1 MKGLLHNRKMT
12 TTEWE
17 RVDKLA
23 ESLRD
28 TFGTAPKIAIV
39 LGSGLGT
46 VADRL
51 TDRQTLAV
59 STLQDW
65 QESTI
70 EGHAG
75 LVHKGKLGS
84 AEVLLQQGR
93 IHLYEGYSPADVVR
107 PLRAM
112 ITWGVDTV
120 LLTNAAGGIDTSL
133 QPGQLIIVEDH
144 LNMTGL
150 NPLVG
155 PDGGDRGPRFPD
167 MTDLYD
173 PELRVIALQC
183 AEQHGIKLDKG
194 IYAGLLGPSYE
205 TPAEVRMLKTLGAT
219 SVGMST
225 VHEAIASRH
234 LGARIACISCITNS
248 AAGLEGALL
257 SHDDVKQAGERATYD
272 MTRLIVAVIT
282 TIGEAH

>member
-1 MKGLLHNRKMT
+1 MINR
-12 TTEWE
+12 EWE
-17 RVDKLA
+17 RVDRLA
-23 ESLRD
+23 ESLGD
-28 TFGTAPKIAIV
+28 TFGKAPKIAIV

-51 TDRQTLAV
+51 TDRQTISV
-59 STLQDW
+59 SSLPDW
-65 QESTI
+65 RESTI

-84 AEVLLQQGR
+84 VDVLLQQGR
-93 IHLYEGYSPADVVR
+93 VHLYEGYSPAEVVR

-120 LLTNAAGGIDTSL
+120 ILTNAAGGMDTAL
-133 QPGQLIIVEDH
+133 EPGQLMIVEDH
-144 LNMTGL
+144 LNVTGL

-155 PDGGDRGPRFPD
+155 LEGSDRGPRFPD

-173 PELRVIALQC
+173 PKIRSVALQC
-183 AEQHGIKLDKG
+183 AQQHGIDLGKG
-194 IYAGLLGPSYE
+194 IYAGMLGPSYE
-205 TPAEVRMLKTLGAT
+205 TPAEVRMLRTLGAT

-225 VHEAIASRH
+225 VHEAIAARH
-234 LGARIACISCITNS
+234 LGARIACISCITNY
-248 AAGLEGALL
+248 ATGLEGALL
-257 SHDDVKQAGERATYD
+257 NHEDVKRAGERATYD

-282 TIGEAH
+282 TIGDED

>member
-1 MKGLLHNRKMT
+1 MMNR
-12 TTEWE
+12 EWD
-17 RVDKLA
+17 RVDSLA
-23 ESLRD
+23 ESLGD

-46 VADRL
+46 VADKL
-51 TDRQTLAV
+51 TDRQTISA

-75 LVHKGKLGS
+75 LVHKGKLGPV
-84 AEVLLQQGR
+84 EVLLQQGR
-93 IHLYEGYSPADVVR
+93 IHLYEGYSPADIVR

-120 LLTNAAGGIDTSL
+120 LLTNAAGGIDTDL
-133 QPGQLIIVEDH
+133 EPGQLMIVEDH

-155 PDGGDRGPRFPD
+155 LEGGDRGPRFPD

-173 PELRVIALQC
+173 PKLRSIALQC
-183 AEQHGIKLDKG
+183 AQQHSIKLGKG
-194 IYAGLLGPSYE
+194 IYAGLLGPTYE

-234 LGARIACISCITNS
+234 LGARIGCISCITNY

-257 SHDDVKQAGERATYD
+257 DHKDVKRAGEQATYD
-272 MTRLIVAVIT
+272 MTRLIVAIIT
-282 TIGEAH
+282 TIGDDH